1 MKRTAFVRVLGG
13 ALLAAGVALSMAAP
27 ASGSPATA
35 SAQRSAAELSAA
47 QTKLDKAATSRPST
61 VTGWY
66 VDGATKAL
74 VVSVH
79 GNDQGVAKW
88 ASGLGAGAVKIEHVA
103 QAPTPLWNLIGGQAI
118 TTSSGSRCSLGFN
131 ARSSSGAR
139 YVITAGH
146 CTNLGG
152 TWSGSGGTIGTVSG
166 SSFPTNDF
174 GAIGVSSASAA
185 STPLVDRYSAGSDVT
200 VTGPV
205 TASNGM
211 GVCRS
216 GSTTGWH
223 CGSVT
228 GTNQTVCYSQ
238 GCVYQ
243 MIRTNV
249 CAEPGDSGGSL
260 VTNPGSGS
268 RVQAVG
274 LTSGGSGN
282 CSSGGT
288 TYFQPITEPL
298 STWSLTLY
306 TG

>member
-1 MKRTAFVRVLGG
+1 MKRSSVLRLVG
-13 ALLAAGVALSMAAP
+13 AAVLAAGTALAMAAP
-27 ASGSPATA
+27 ASGAEATA
-35 SAQRSAAELSAA
+35 QVTDRGAAELSAA
-47 QTKLDKAATSRPST
+47 QTKLDRSAASRPGS

-66 VDGATKAL
+66 VDAASGSL
-74 VVSVH
+74 VVEVYGS
-79 GNDQGVAKW
+79 DKGVAKW
-88 ASGLGAGAVKIEHVA
+88 ASGLGAGAVRVDHVTA
-103 QAPTPLWNLIGGQAI
+103 APEPMWSLIGGQAI
-118 TTSSGSRCSLGFN
+118 RTSSGSRCSLGFN
-131 ARSSSGAR
+131 ARNSSGAR

-152 TWSGSGGTIGTVSG
+152 TWSGSGGTIGSVAGT
-166 SSFPTNDF
+166 SFPTNDY
-174 GAIGVSSASAA
+174 GIIRVSSSSAV

-200 VTGPV
+200 VTGAA
-205 TASNGM
+205 TATVGM
-211 GVCRS
+211 AVCRS
-216 GSTTGWH
+216 GSTTGWR

-228 GTNQTVCYSQ
+228 ATNQTVCYSQ

-260 VTNPGSGS
+260 VTNTST
-268 RVQAVG
+268 RVRAVG

-288 TYFQPITEPL
+288 TYYQPVPEVL
-298 STWSLTLY
+298 SRYGLTLY